1 MGFQSLHVWQKS
13 KNLAVRIYRETKR
26 SKEFSN
32 DFGFRDQIRR
42 AAISIPSNIAEG
54 HEMNTTKHTN
64 HHLTIAKGSC
74 AELMTQILIAQEVEY
89 LSNEVADLL
98 MEEANHTIAMLKN
111 LIRAR
116 QQIQKEK
123 NRKP

>member
-1 MGFQSLHVWQKS
+1 
-13 KNLAVRIYRETKR
+13 
-26 SKEFSN
+26 
-32 DFGFRDQIRR
+32 
-42 AAISIPSNIAEG
+42 
-54 HEMNTTKHTN
+54 
-64 HHLTIAKGSC
+64 
-74 AELMTQILIAQEVEY
+74 MTQILIAQEVEY